1 MYTLY
6 TRKYFKS
13 LAFSK
18 VHSITS
24 ILYHTYFILTL
35 IALKIDL
42 TLVST
47 IGIRFLWK
55 PAHSI
60 EILRNSTNVRR

>member
-1 MYTLY
+1 M
-6 TRKYFKS
+6 RKYFKS

-18 VHSITS
+18 VNSITS
-24 ILYHTYFILTL
+24 IYYTYFILTL
-35 IALKIDL
+35 IILKIDL
-42 TLVST
+42 ALVFI

-55 PAHSI
+55 PAQSI